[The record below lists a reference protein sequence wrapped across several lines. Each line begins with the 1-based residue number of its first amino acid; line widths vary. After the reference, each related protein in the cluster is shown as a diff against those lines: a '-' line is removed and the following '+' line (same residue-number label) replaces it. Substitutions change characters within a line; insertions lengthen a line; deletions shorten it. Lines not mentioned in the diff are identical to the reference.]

1 MKTNKL
7 INIGLLIML
16 LLGTSNAFSNTDI
29 LGNTTPEA
37 EAAPPDFYYDTDDVP
52 EETLPIDMGLS
63 YLTIGGILLV
73 GFLMHKKVMVK
84 NQKN

>member
-29 LGNTTPEA
+29 LGNTTPEP
-37 EAAPPDFYYDTDDVP
+37 EAAPPDFNDDTDDVNSY
-52 EETLPIDMGLS
+52 PIDRGLI
-63 YLTIGGILLV
+63 YLAIGGILLV
-73 GFLMHKKVMVK
+73 GFLMHKKVIVK